1 MLMTSRF
8 IVRSCSIAVVLVLG
22 AACAVAAADLPRV
35 RLVATGGT
43 ISNRDG
49 GRLTADELLKS
60 MPSLDRYVRAEAEQ
74 FANVS
79 SSAVTLEQWLQLTR
93 RINDLYRSD
102 PELAG
107 VVVTSGTDTLEE
119 LAYFL
124 DLTVRDV
131 RPVVVVGSMRDPS
144 TLGYEGAAN
153 LLEGFRVAAEPASKN
168 KGVLVVLNDE
178 INSAREVTKT
188 DALRLNTFQSRNYG
202 VLGVVDPDRVVYY
215 RDVVK
220 RHTAKSEFDLA
231 DVTSLPRVDI
241 IMVYQGATGDLIKAA
256 VDGGAKGIVVAAAGT
271 GATAPGQSEGLNYA
285 ASKGVI
291 IVTATRTG
299 SGRIAA
305 RAARPAA
312 VAAAA
317 ASPTPGTPPAAA
329 PPITT
334 PPVTT
339 PPTAT
344 VPPAGAV
351 TSPASGGAATQGAA
365 AQGGQRRPRR
375 SFLAAEDLTP
385 IKARILLMVAL
396 TKTQDADTLQRIFT
410 EY

>member
-1 MLMTSRF
+1 MLMTSRV
-8 IVRSCSIAVVLVLG
+8 IVRQCSFAGLLVLV
-22 AACAVAAADLPRV
+22 AACVVAAADLPRV

-43 ISNRDG
+43 ISNRSG

-79 SSAVTLEQWLQLTR
+79 SSEVTLDQWLQLAG
-93 RINDLYRSD
+93 RINDLYRTD
-102 PELAG
+102 TELAG

-131 RPVVVVGSMRDPS
+131 RPVVVVGSMRNPS

-188 DALRLNTFQSRNYG
+188 DALRLNTFQSRIYG
-202 VLGVVDPDRVVYY
+202 VLGVVDSDRVVYY

-231 DVTSLPRVDI
+231 GVTSLPRVDI
-241 IMVYQGATGDLIKAA
+241 ILVYQGATGDLIKAA
-256 VDGGAKGIVVAAAGT
+256 VDGGAKGIVIAAAGS
-271 GATAPGQSEGLNYA
+271 GATAPGQSEGLSYA
-285 ASKGVI
+285 ASKGVV

-299 SGRIAA
+299 SGRVAA
-305 RAARPAA
+305 RGARPA
-312 VAAAA
+312 
-317 ASPTPGTPPAAA
+317 GAAA
-329 PPITT
+329 PT
-334 PPVTT
+334 
-339 PPTAT
+339 
-344 VPPAGAV
+344 PAGAA
-351 TSPASGGAATQGAA
+351 SQPAP
-365 AQGGQRRPRR
+365 RRPMR
-375 SFLAAEDLTP
+375 LAAEDLTP

-396 TKTQDADTLQRIFT
+396 TKTQDAETLQRMFT
-410 EY
+410 EYDGVSRN